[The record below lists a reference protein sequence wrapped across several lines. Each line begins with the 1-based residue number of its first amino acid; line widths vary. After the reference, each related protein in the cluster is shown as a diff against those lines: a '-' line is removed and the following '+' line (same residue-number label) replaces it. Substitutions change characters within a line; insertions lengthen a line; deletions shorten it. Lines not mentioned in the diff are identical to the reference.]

1 MYDRTE
7 MRESRRKRHRRKNS
21 GGRLLAEYVGMILAV
36 TAAILFLVQAV
47 VINARIP
54 SPSMEKTIMTGDQLF
69 GNRLAY
75 WRDGPKRYDI
85 IIFYFPDDESQR
97 FIKRVIGLPGETVE
111 IRSGKVYIDGS
122 DHPLRDDFCPEPPTG
137 DFGPYHVPEDSYFV
151 LGGQP
156 GDIEGFQ
163 VLEEPVC
170 EQRRD
175 HRRGDVPVLAPVQDG
190 NAEIVWHR

>member
-1 MYDRTE
+1 
-7 MRESRRKRHRRKNS
+7 
-21 GGRLLAEYVGMILAV
+21 MILAV

-75 WRDGPKRYDI
+75 WRDGPERYDI

-122 DHPLRDDFCPEPPTG
+122 DHP
-137 DFGPYHVPEDSYFV
+137 
-151 LGGQP
+151 
-156 GDIEGFQ
+156 
-163 VLEEPVC
+163 
-170 EQRRD
+170 
-175 HRRGDVPVLAPVQDG
+175 
-190 NAEIVWHR
+190 